1 MQTVLAN
8 KDEVI
13 LQVVKLS
20 YLQMLVLTVKEKK
33 VFEWVVSQFQN
44 VKMDR
49 LLLQTERT

>member
-13 LQVVKLS
+13 LVKLS

-33 VFEWVVSQFQN
+33 KLFWMGCVTISKCEN
-44 VKMDR
+44 G
-49 LLLQTERT
+49 